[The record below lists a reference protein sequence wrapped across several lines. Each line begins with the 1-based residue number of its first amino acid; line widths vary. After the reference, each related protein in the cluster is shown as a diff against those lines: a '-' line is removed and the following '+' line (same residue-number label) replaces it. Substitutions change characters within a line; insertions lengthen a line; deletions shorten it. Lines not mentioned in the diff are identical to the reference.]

1 MAAPAF
7 RLSSPVVN
15 MAAASSIV
23 PSAFRLSSPVV
34 NMVSLCGLVAFIAC
48 LPLRRRR
55 RRRRGR
61 RVVAVGARGARC
73 CHLPCKIQNS
83 KFGRGCGQILNFA
96 ASGLNRRRS
105 SSSRRRRRFFLAKLK
120 IQNLAADAA
129 KFRILIFATSGL
141 DRRRR
146 RVGVVASPS
155 SFFLAK
161 LEQNQILAAGSG
173 QILNC

>member
-55 RRRRGR
+55 RRRRRRRGRRGRRGR

-83 KFGRGCGQILNFA
+83 KFGRGCGQILNFEFCGVG
-96 ASGLNRRRS
+96 SQSVGRS
-105 SSSRRRRRFFLAKLK
+105 L
-120 IQNLAADAA
+120 QN
-129 KFRILIFATSGL
+129 
-141 DRRRR
+141 
-146 RVGVVASPS
+146 
-155 SFFLAK
+155 
-161 LEQNQILAAGSG
+161 
-173 QILNC
+173 